1 MIRVVRNYL
10 HAAGVALLLAATVC
24 AGFTPADVNRL
35 GGPELT
41 PIGAERAGN
50 ADGTIPAWTGGL
62 TELPAAY
69 KPGAKLADPF
79 AGEKPLFVITADNYR
94 EHAAYLAEGQVAM
107 LKRYPKTF
115 RLPVY
120 PSHRTAIYPQ
130 EVFEAV
136 KRNATS
142 TALAEGGNGVTNL
155 GDATVPFP
163 FPQQGVEVYWNHV
176 LRYRGRG
183 TIRSNSVQAAV
194 HTNGSFVPVWF
205 ETQVSWARDMPDN
218 NNPNMLITFLQK
230 VKAPA
235 RLEGD
240 VLLVHDFIDQ
250 VKEPRNAWIYNPG
263 QRRVRRAPE
272 VAYDGPGTAS
282 DNLRTAD
289 DLDMMNGAPDRYD
302 WKLLGKQ
309 EMYIPYNNYLLQ
321 DGKLK
326 YTDIIQPGH
335 LNPDYLRY
343 EKHRVWVVEAT
354 LKDGARHIY
363 ARRKLYVDED
373 TWQIAMVDVYDG
385 RGELWRFHEGHAM
398 VHYQVKIPW
407 LVAESQYDLI
417 AGRYIV
423 SGLSNEMAGYQGE
436 FSVEGVSMRDYTPS
450 ALRRAG
456 R

>member
-1 MIRVVRNYL
+1 MNAYRANYL
-10 HAAGVALLLAATVC
+10 SGIFLGCMAASSVC
-24 AGFTPADVNRL
+24 AGISPEEVARL

-50 ADGTIPAWTGGL
+50 ADGSIPEWTGGIS
-62 TELPAAY
+62 EIPAAY
-69 KPGAKLADPF
+69 KEGEKLVDPF
-79 AGEKPLFVITADNYR
+79 SDEKPLFTITAQNYR
-94 EHAAYLAEGQVAM
+94 EHAEFLSDGQIAT
-107 LKRYPKTF
+107 LERYPETF
-115 RLPVY
+115 RIPVY
-120 PSHRTAIYPQ
+120 TSHRTAIYPD
-130 EVFEAV
+130 EVYESV
-136 KRNATS
+136 KRNATE
-142 TALAEGGNGVTNL
+142 TGLVEGGNGVTNL

-163 FPQQGVEVYWNHV
+163 IPKQGIEVFWNHV

-183 TIRSNSVQAAV
+183 SNRSNYVQIPV
-194 HTNGSFVPVWF
+194 QTNGAFVPVWF
-205 ETQVSWARDMPDN
+205 ETMVSWSRDMPDN
-218 NNPNMLITFLQK
+218 DNPNRLFTFMQK

-240 VLLVHDFIDQ
+240 VLLVHEFVDQ
-250 VKEPRNAWIYNPG
+250 VAKPRDAWIYNPG

-302 WKLLGKQ
+302 WKLLGKK
-309 EMYIPYNNYLLQ
+309 EMYIPYNAYKLR
-321 DGKLK
+321 DGTLK
-326 YTDIIQPGH
+326 YKDIVMPGH

-343 EKHRVWVVEAT
+343 EKHRVWVVEAS
-354 LKDGARHIY
+354 LKQGARHIY
-363 ARRKLYVDED
+363 ARRLMFVDED

-407 LVAESQYDLI
+407 MAAESQYDLI
-417 AGRYIV
+417 SSRYV
-423 SGLSNEMAGYQGE
+423 VNGLNNEMKGYQNE
-436 FSVEGVSMRDYTPS
+436 FDYPGLTMGDYTPS